1 MFTAQSLLAAKD
13 KLKKRILP
21 FFDLTAWLLFA
32 VSLIPLA
39 FIDRA
44 MLLTLVQWTAYSL
57 TLVGAAVGLSR
68 LLFPTLDLS
77 EFVAEARAG
86 NLAAGLVVL
95 AVAVILSFLFLG
107 LVLWAKA

>member
-1 MFTAQSLLAAKD
+1 MDTQVKSPLVERIM
-13 KLKKRILP
+13 KRVRA
-21 FFDLTAWLLFA
+21 FFDPTAWLLFA

-68 LLFPTLDLS
+68 LLFPTLDLAA
-77 EFVAEARAG
+77 FVTEARKG
-86 NLAAGLVVL
+86 SVAAGLVVR
-95 AVAVILSFLFLG
+95 AVALTLGMLFLG
-107 LVLWAKA
+107 RVLWAKA